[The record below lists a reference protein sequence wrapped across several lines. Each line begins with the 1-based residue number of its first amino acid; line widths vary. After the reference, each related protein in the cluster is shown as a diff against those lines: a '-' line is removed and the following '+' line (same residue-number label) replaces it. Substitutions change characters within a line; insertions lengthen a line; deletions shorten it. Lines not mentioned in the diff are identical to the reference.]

1 MAAIAAPGSSSAIER
16 AISRIGD
23 NKTMRIK
30 SVDVIPLSIP
40 FEDGSSGV
48 GLMPR
53 KWTHLDV
60 ALVRIETEDG
70 LVGWGDGFAYFC
82 MSATVAVIRDM
93 LAPQL
98 VGREITDVA
107 QTNRELQ
114 QQFHLQGRYGLT
126 IFGISGID
134 IALWDLVAKAKGVSL
149 AEAIGGRKRETLP
162 AYASLVRY
170 GNAADVGKFTAKAVA
185 EGFETIKLHEIAL
198 EPIEAGRAAAPLP
211 IKLVTDV
218 NCNWSDEHVHEM
230 MPHMKRLGLYWVE
243 EPVFPPDNEK
253 ALSALQ
259 TQYETSIASGEN
271 ACTAVEFARTAPMID
286 FVQPSVTKVGGI
298 TEFLKVC
305 DVAEAVGGRVM
316 PHSPYFGPGYW
327 ATVQL
332 MAARDVSEQ
341 FELYY
346 VTPEAYLD
354 PTIPL
359 PRNGAIDVPD
369 KPGLGFEPDPEV
381 LRKYAA

>member
-1 MAAIAAPGSSSAIER
+1 
-16 AISRIGD
+16 
-23 NKTMRIK
+23 MRIK

-53 KWTHLDV
+53 KWTALDV
-60 ALVRIETEDG
+60 ALVRIETDNG

-82 MSATVAVIRDM
+82 MSATVAVMRDM

-107 QTNRELQ
+107 QVNRELQ
-114 QQFHLQGRYGLT
+114 QQFHLQGRYGIT
-126 IFGISGID
+126 TFGISGID

-149 AEAIGGRKRETLP
+149 AEALGGRKRDSLP
-162 AYASLVRY
+162 TYASLVRY
-170 GNAADVGKFTAKAVA
+170 GDPADVTKFTAKAVA
-185 EGFETIKLHEIAL
+185 DGYETIKLHEIAL
-198 EPIEAGRAAAPLP
+198 DAIEAGRAAAPLP

-218 NCNWSDEHVHEM
+218 NCNWPRASVDEM
-230 MPHMKRLGLYWVE
+230 MAHMKRLGLYWVE
-243 EPVFPPDNEK
+243 EPVFPPDDEK
-253 ALSALQ
+253 ALHALQ
-259 TQYETSIASGEN
+259 TKYETSIASGEN
-271 ACTAVEFARTAPMID
+271 ACTSVEFARTAPMIE
-286 FVQPSVTKVGGI
+286 FVQPSVTKVGGV

-305 DVAEAVGGRVM
+305 DVAEDVGGRVL

-332 MAARDVSEQ
+332 MAARPVCEM
-341 FELYY
+341 FEHYY
-346 VTPEAYLD
+346 VTPEAYID

-359 PRNGAIDVPD
+359 PKGGAISVPD
-369 KPGLGFEPDPEV
+369 RPGLGFEPDPEM
-381 LRKYAA
+381 LRRYAA